1 MMRTIEQLH
10 GELKKSYDAGGS
22 PLNQILGLATL
33 CIERLN
39 RVDRVVYQH
48 GGGKSYFAFTD
59 GRELSRPVRSD
70 LYLDNPDDLVRAW
83 NEMLKAIN
91 PDQMKCQLHD
101 SQINSILYTAV
112 ISFAASFDIWKKSS
126 RKTPGTH
133 FEVILGSLVSQLLPD
148 FVRTKFIRIPGQSES
163 VSTDIVFGTD
173 KGGIVIPAK
182 ITTRERIVQPFA
194 HQRILDS
201 VFPIGSYQSVLL
213 CVSETQRDSKTEYVK
228 DICVP
233 GTIRL
238 FQAHLA
244 KLNAIYYLDPPARY
258 MKKDIT
264 DLLKVSDYGQFFRED
279 LAVLAMPLR

>member
-1 MMRTIEQLH
+1 MMRIIEQLH
-10 GELKKSYDAGGS
+10 GEVKKSYDTGGS
-22 PLNQILGLATL
+22 PVKQILDLAIL

-39 RVDRVVYQH
+39 RVDRADYQH

-59 GRELSRPVRSD
+59 GRELSRPIRSD
-70 LYLDNPDDLVRAW
+70 LFLDKPDDIVRVW
-83 NEMLKAIN
+83 NEMLEAIN
-91 PDQMKCQLHD
+91 PDQMKCLLHENW
-101 SQINSILYTAV
+101 INSVLYTAV
-112 ISFAASFDIWKKSS
+112 IGFAACFDIWKKSS

-133 FEVILGSLVSQLLPD
+133 FEVILGSLISQFLPD
-148 FVRTKFIRIPGQSES
+148 FVRTKFIRIPGQIES

-173 KGGIVIPAK
+173 RGGIVIPAK

-213 CVSETQRDSKTEYVK
+213 CVSETQRDNKTGHVK

-238 FQAHLA
+238 FQAHLSR
-244 KLNAIYYLDPPARY
+244 LNAIYYLDPPSRY
-258 MKKDIT
+258 LQSDIT
-264 DLLKVSDYGQFFRED
+264 DLLIVSDYGQFFRED
-279 LAVLAMPLR
+279 LALLAMPLR